1 MTCQI
6 KHHRAFFSTNK
17 KLTVKW
23 KESGNSNNQGIF
35 FLKKCLK
42 KGQIEIGEIIKT
54 KKSINKL
61 FSREMIQKLYTLFK
75 KSKKF
80 TLKRKLCNDSAKN
93 DKQKAC
99 ISEGKRRDKFQW

>member
-6 KHHRAFFSTNK
+6 KQHRAFFSTNK

-23 KESGNSNNQGIF
+23 KETANSNNQGIF
-35 FLKKCLK
+35 FLKKCHK

-54 KKSINKL
+54 NKSINKL

-75 KSKKF
+75 ISKKF
-80 TLKRKLCNDSAKN
+80 TLKRKLSSDSAKN
-93 DKQKAC
+93 DKQRARV
-99 ISEGKRRDKFQW
+99 SEGKRRDKFQ